1 MAGRL
6 SEIEKSK
13 PIDPVKKDI
22 ADRWLNYINSI
33 YVEYKN
39 KFEQYCNS
47 VKKKFEED
55 VYSETIINCYDSICR
70 NGLKDLSEQGMKNYL
85 FQSFKMNVVRN
96 ATYARQTKRTYNID
110 ITEAHEEFM
119 LKNEPL
125 ALKIKK
131 QMLNDFTV
139 TYILFQVENNFDI
152 ISFFCFRL
160 KHLIPKMT
168 YQRLRDITNIND
180 CKRRVTT
187 INKWVRDN
195 IDKQEV
201 YKEFIKAYP
210 QFE

>member
-13 PIDPVKKDI
+13 PIDPAKKEI
-22 ADRWLNYINSI
+22 ADKWLNYINSI

-47 VKKKFEED
+47 VKKKFDED
-55 VYSETIINCYDSICR
+55 VYSETIINCYESICR
-70 NGLKDLSEQGMKNYL
+70 NSLKDLSEQGMKNYF
-85 FQSFKMNVVRN
+85 FQSFKMNIVRN
-96 ATYARQTKRTYNID
+96 NTYAREIKRTYNVD
-110 ITEAHEEFM
+110 ITEAHEEFL

-125 ALKIKK
+125 VLKIKR

-139 TYILFQVENNFDI
+139 IYILSQVENNFDMV
-152 ISFFCFRL
+152 SFFCFRL

-180 CKRRVTT
+180 CKRRVTK
-187 INKWVRDN
+187 INKWIRDN
-195 IDKQEV
+195 INKQEV
-201 YKEFIKAYP
+201 YKEFIKVYP

>member
-22 ADRWLNYINSI
+22 ADKWLNYINSI

-96 ATYARQTKRTYNID
+96 TTYARQTKRTYNVD
-110 ITEAHEEFM
+110 ISEAHEEFL

-125 ALKIKK
+125 PIKIKK

>member
-1 MAGRL
+1 MAD
-6 SEIEKSK
+6 K
-13 PIDPVKKDI
+13 
-22 ADRWLNYINSI
+22 WLNYINSI
-33 YVEYKN
+33 YIEYKN

-55 VYSETIINCYDSICR
+55 VYSETILNCYDSICR
-70 NGLKDLSEQGMKNYL
+70 NGLKDLSQQGMKNYL

-96 ATYARQTKRTYNID
+96 ATYARQTKRTYNVD
-110 ITEAHEEFM
+110 ISEAHEEFL

-125 ALKIKK
+125 PLKIKK

-180 CKRRVTT
+180 CKRKVTT

>member
-1 MAGRL
+1 MAGRI
-6 SEIEKSK
+6 SEIDKNK
-13 PIDPVKKDI
+13 PIDPLKKEI
-22 ADRWLNYINSI
+22 ADKWLNYINSI
-33 YVEYKN
+33 YIEYKN

-55 VYSETIINCYDSICR
+55 VYSETILNCYDSICR

-96 ATYARQTKRTYNID
+96 TTYARQTKRTYNVD
-110 ITEAHEEFM
+110 ISEAHEEFL

-125 ALKIKK
+125 PMKIKK

>member
-22 ADRWLNYINSI
+22 ADKWLNYINSI

-70 NGLKDLSEQGMKNYL
+70 NGLKDLSQQGMKNYL

-96 ATYARQTKRTYNID
+96 TTYARQTKRTYNVD
-110 ITEAHEEFM
+110 ISEAHEEFL

-125 ALKIKK
+125 PLKIKK

>member
-13 PIDPVKKDI
+13 PIDPVKKNI
-22 ADRWLNYINSI
+22 ADKWLNYINSI

-96 ATYARQTKRTYNID
+96 TTYARQTKRTYNVD
-110 ITEAHEEFM
+110 ISEAHEEFL

-125 ALKIKK
+125 PLKIKK

>member
-1 MAGRL
+1 MAGRI
-6 SEIEKSK
+6 SEIDKNK
-13 PIDPVKKDI
+13 PIDPLKKEI
-22 ADRWLNYINSI
+22 ADKWLNYINSI

-55 VYSETIINCYDSICR
+55 VYSETILNCYDSICR
-70 NGLKDLSEQGMKNYL
+70 NGLKDTSEQGMKNYL
-85 FQSFKMNVVRN
+85 FQSFKMNIVRSV
-96 ATYARQTKRTYNID
+96 TYARQTKRTYNID
-110 ITEAHEEFM
+110 ISEAHEEYLM
-119 LKNEPL
+119 KNEPL
-125 ALKIKK
+125 HLKIKK

-139 TYILFQVENNFDI
+139 TYILYNVELNFDTV
-152 ISFFCFRL
+152 SFFCFRI

-168 YQRLRDITNIND
+168 YQMLRNITNIND
-180 CKRRVTT
+180 CKKRVTT
-187 INKWVRDN
+187 INKWVRDS

>member
-13 PIDPVKKDI
+13 PIDPVKKDV

-39 KFEQYCNS
+39 KFELYCNS

-96 ATYARQTKRTYNID
+96 TTYARQTKRTYNVD
-110 ITEAHEEFM
+110 ISEAHEEFL

-125 ALKIKK
+125 CLKIKK

-180 CKRRVTT
+180 CKRRVVT
-187 INKWVRDN
+187 INRWVREN
-195 IDKQEV
+195 IKKDEV
-201 YKEFIKAYP
+201 YKEFIKQYP

>member
-22 ADRWLNYINSI
+22 ADKWLNYINSI

-55 VYSETIINCYDSICR
+55 VYSETIINCYGSICR

-96 ATYARQTKRTYNID
+96 TTYARQTKRTYNVD
-110 ITEAHEEFM
+110 ISEAHEEFL

-125 ALKIKK
+125 PIKIKK

>member
-22 ADRWLNYINSI
+22 ADKWLNYINSI

-96 ATYARQTKRTYNID
+96 TTYARQTKRTYNVD
-110 ITEAHEEFM
+110 ISEAHEEFL

-125 ALKIKK
+125 PIKIKK

-195 IDKQEV
+195 IDKQEI

>member
-13 PIDPVKKDI
+13 PIDPVKKEV
-22 ADRWLNYINSI
+22 ADKWLNYINSI

-47 VKKKFEED
+47 VKKKFDED
-55 VYSETIINCYDSICR
+55 VYSETIINCYESICR

-85 FQSFKMNVVRN
+85 FQSFKMNIIRN
-96 ATYARQTKRTYNID
+96 NTYAREQKRTYNVD

-125 ALKIKK
+125 ALKIKR

-139 TYILFQVENNFDI
+139 IYILSQIEEKFDI
-152 ISFFCFRL
+152 VSFFCFRL
-160 KHLIPKMT
+160 KHMIPKMT

-180 CKRRVTT
+180 CKRRVTI
-187 INKWVRDN
+187 INRWVRDN
-195 IDKQEV
+195 INKEEV

>member
-22 ADRWLNYINSI
+22 ADKWLNYINSI

-85 FQSFKMNVVRN
+85 FQSFKMNIVRSV
-96 ATYARQTKRTYNID
+96 TYARQTKRTYNVD
-110 ITEAHEEFM
+110 ISEAHEEFL

-125 ALKIKK
+125 PLKIKK

>member
-13 PIDPVKKDI
+13 PIDPVKKNI
-22 ADRWLNYINSI
+22 ADKWLNYINSI

-85 FQSFKMNVVRN
+85 FQSFKMNAVRN
-96 ATYARQTKRTYNID
+96 TTYARQTKRTYNVD
-110 ITEAHEEFM
+110 ISEAHEEFL

-125 ALKIKK
+125 PLKIKK

>member
-13 PIDPVKKDI
+13 PIDPVKKDV

-96 ATYARQTKRTYNID
+96 TTYARQTKRTYNVD
-110 ITEAHEEFM
+110 ISEAHEEFL

-125 ALKIKK
+125 PLKIKK